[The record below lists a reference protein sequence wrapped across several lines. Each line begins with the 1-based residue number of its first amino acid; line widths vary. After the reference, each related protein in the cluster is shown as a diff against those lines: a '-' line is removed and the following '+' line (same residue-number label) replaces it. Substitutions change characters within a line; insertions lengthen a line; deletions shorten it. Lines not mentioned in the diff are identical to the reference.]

1 MNYNKIQIG
10 WAQTSITPNRP
21 LIMEGQLYQRASR
34 PCHRAAGAG
43 AEGLA
48 GNPIRKYFF

>member
-21 LIMEGQLYQRASR
+21 LINGGPIVPAGLPSVPSR
-34 PCHRAAGAG
+34 SWSRC
-43 AEGLA
+43 
-48 GNPIRKYFF
+48 